1 MQQTKKTQTIDMKN
15 LPIQRIKKYALG
27 GDYEKENGYPALWS
41 GKKFTPSPK
50 WSIAGKRPVM
60 VEGQK
65 YELGLSKTAIS
76 RRI

>member
-1 MQQTKKTQTIDMKN
+1 MKRTKKTQTIDMKN
-15 LPIQRIKKYALG
+15 LPLQRIKKYALG

-50 WSIAGKRPVM
+50 RSIAGKRTIT

-65 YELGLSKTAIS
+65 YEIGLSKTAIY